1 MGQKH
6 QKSKKIFEI
15 RNELPMMPKEEKLTK
30 ASFKFLSIIG
40 RGGFGKVWKVYSKKY
55 KTIYAM
61 KEMSKTKIIDKRSE
75 KSVKAERDLLEMMHH
90 PFIINMHFS
99 FQDNDHLYITMDL
112 LTGGDLRYHLCRKKK
127 FSEPETKFFIACI
140 ILSLEYIHTNN
151 IIHRDLKPENL
162 VMDNKGYVKL
172 TDFGIAKF
180 YVKENYKETSGTPG
194 YMAPEVM
201 CSQNHT
207 IAVDY
212 FALGVIGYEFMNGKR
227 PYVGKNRKEIKSKI
241 LTTQVQVK
249 KGMVPQGWSVESAD
263 FINRLI
269 QRKPANRLGL
279 RGPTEVKEHLWFKD
293 YDWKN
298 LYCGKLIS
306 PFQPKDEDNFDYNY
320 CNEPDKLGANTQER
334 YYNIMSSQKYKEAFV
349 EFYYFNRL
357 SKKTGKERNNE
368 YKFKNP
374 HLEYLK
380 MDIEEKKLENNNEIK
395 APIIINNNIININN
409 YNFGNLDGNNIK
421 KIQSDNIFNNDNSF
435 IKKDDLLVPINGI
448 IAGRLFKGEE
458 QYSDM
463 RKLSSFKSTNTLLK
477 GYNKRS
483 TSAAIIR
490 GRKYNGVNYG
500 TMKYTKVN
508 DIEGW

>member
-6 QKSKKIFEI
+6 QKPNKKIEFKKEI
-15 RNELPMMPKEEKLTK
+15 PIMKEEKLTK

-55 KTIYAM
+55 KSIYAM

-99 FQDNDHLYITMDL
+99 FQDNDHLYIAMDL
-112 LTGGDLRYHLCRKKK
+112 LTGGDLRYQLCRKKK
-127 FSEPETKFFIACI
+127 FSEDETKFFIACI

-162 VMDNKGYVKL
+162 VMDSKGYVKL
-172 TDFGIAKF
+172 TDFGIAKV

-227 PYVGKNRKEIKSKI
+227 PYLGKNRKEIKAKI
-241 LTTQVQVK
+241 LSTQVQVK
-249 KGMVPQGWSVESAD
+249 KNMVPYGWSIESAD

-298 LYCGKLIS
+298 LYCGNLIS
-306 PFQPKDEDNFDYNY
+306 PFQPKDGDNFDYNY
-320 CNEPDKLGANTQER
+320 CNEPDKIGVNTQER
-334 YYNIMSSQKYKEAFV
+334 YYNIINSQKYKEAFLD
-349 EFYYFNRL
+349 FYYFNRI
-357 SKKTGKERNNE
+357 SKKNGKERNKE
-368 YKFKNP
+368 YKFRNP

-380 MDIEEKKLENNNEIK
+380 KENKEKEDENNKEIK

-409 YNFGNLDGNNIK
+409 YNFGNVDSNNIK
-421 KIQSDNIFNNDNSF
+421 NIKNDSNFINDSF
-435 IKKDDLLVPINGI
+435 VKKDDLLVPINGI

-458 QYSDM
+458 QFSDV
-463 RKLSSFKSTNTLLK
+463 RKLSSFKSTNALLK

-483 TSAAIIR
+483 TSAILVR
-490 GRKYNGVNYG
+490 GGRKYNGVNNG
-500 TMKYTKVN
+500 IMKYTKIS
-508 DIEGW
+508 DIDGW